1 MMAGKLYVKNTVVG
15 INMNNEVQKDIDS
28 ILQGATGKVWQ
39 FTALRQY
46 LQQNMILV
54 DVNMS
59 VQTPGFLDFL
69 YELTNTGGNNV
80 A

>member
-1 MMAGKLYVKNTVVG
+1 
-15 INMNNEVQKDIDS
+15 MNNEVQKDIDS

-69 YELTNTGGNNV
+69 YELTNTGGNN
-80 A
+80 AA

>member
-1 MMAGKLYVKNTVVG
+1 MAGKLYVKNTVVG